1 MGQFSGVYVSWG
13 DGGPVV
19 GSDFSEK
26 PLKRQDGTKQGP
38 FSRTLKLW
46 GQSTCPPLLDVGFV
60 GPLNP
65 IGSMYGIYANI
76 GGILM
81 GSMLP
86 YMAAPW
92 ILWELHTPWHPHLLH
107 LAAGVFQ
114 TPAWRWSLS
123 KALPRIV
130 VFLDIFGNWS
140 NYTDSQATSQRKK
153 AGNWN
158 LRTGGYHMLV
168 DQSCFRKLAKLID
181 MWKYVDYNFWFMVFT
196 KKIDALIKTHDQ
208 VTTLGGLL
216 LAEITENW
224 TRIYSCSIF
233 FRLPVSG

>member
-1 MGQFSGVYVSWG
+1 MNRWPWHRTRCSDHGMGSTMWCPKAQC
-13 DGGPVV
+13 
-19 GSDFSEK
+19 EQK
-26 PLKRQDGTKQGP
+26 LLKC
-38 FSRTLKLW
+38 RTQTAEANW
-46 GQSTCPPLLDVGFV
+46 EMSLLT
-60 GPLNP
+60 PTMNP

-224 TRIYSCSIF
+224 TRIYSFSIF
-233 FRLPVSG
+233 FRLQVSG